1 MLGLQSQSFSSPS
14 HLHPHFYSPLDR
26 KCYHLS
32 DRGGRP
38 KWAPAESQFAHLQW
52 NFLIL
57 SFKCVPAKLRSK
69 GTIIY
74 VFFFYQQDSKSQ
86 RVCPVCAPSWHWWHS
101 SFSRVWFLFTIL
113 YEVNSLTNIYI
124 YTYMHIHTYI
134 CMYIYMYVCMAVITV
149 LNDPWTQSCRLK
161 PVRSATRNQY
171 KWHWAGRQTL
181 SVL

>member
-1 MLGLQSQSFSSPS
+1 MSFLAQPTSRPIKSESWRGAQAQPSVTRPGEQTSEGRLLQKVRWSCTWKVAGHNTLSSSLSLQVLGLQSQSFSSPS

-38 KWAPAESQFAHLQW
+38 KWAPSESQFADLQW

-86 RVCPVCAPSWHWWHS
+86 RVCPVCAPSWH
-101 SFSRVWFLFTIL
+101 
-113 YEVNSLTNIYI
+113 
-124 YTYMHIHTYI
+124 
-134 CMYIYMYVCMAVITV
+134 
-149 LNDPWTQSCRLK
+149 
-161 PVRSATRNQY
+161 
-171 KWHWAGRQTL
+171 
-181 SVL
+181 